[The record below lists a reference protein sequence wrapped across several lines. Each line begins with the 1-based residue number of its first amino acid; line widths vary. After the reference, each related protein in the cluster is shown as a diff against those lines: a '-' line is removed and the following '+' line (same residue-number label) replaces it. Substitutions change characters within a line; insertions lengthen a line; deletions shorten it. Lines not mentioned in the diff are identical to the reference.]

1 MINLLYLLIL
11 FFTSSAIYAKDP
23 HEAYNRDVEN
33 FNKSVDETFLK
44 PAAQTYVDITPSPAR
59 SAISNFVNN
68 LIEPVTIVNDLL
80 QAKGTQGV
88 EDTARFIFNSTF
100 GLLGLIDIATP
111 MGLVKHNED
120 FGQTFAVWGW
130 RDSNYLNL
138 PLLGPST
145 ARDAVGTPISLTM
158 TNFGIPFTIARLLS
172 TRESLLALDPMIENA
187 SDRYLFVRDAYL
199 QKREYDINDGT
210 TNHKSKF
217 DQFDFSE

>member
-1 MINLLYLLIL
+1 MFNLLFLIVL
-11 FFTSSAIYAKDP
+11 FFTTSYVYANDP

-33 FNKSVDETFLK
+33 FNKSVDDTFLK
-44 PAAQTYVDITPSPAR
+44 PTTQAYVEITPSPAR
-59 SAISNFVNN
+59 SAVSNFVNN

-80 QAKGTQGV
+80 QAKGTQGI

-111 MGLVKHNED
+111 MGLPKHNED

-130 RDSNYLNL
+130 RDSDYLNL

-145 ARDAVGTPISLTM
+145 TRDAVGTPISLVM
-158 TNFGIPFTIARLLS
+158 TNFGIPFTMIRLLS
-172 TRESLLALDPMIENA
+172 VRESLLAVDPMIENA

-199 QKREYDINDGT
+199 QKREYDINDGVV
-210 TNHKSKF
+210 NNKSKF
-217 DQFDFSE
+217 NQFDFSE